1 MNLSVNIKA
10 CRFIFTIVPREPLI
24 LPSYK
29 GSTFRGAFGNVFK
42 RIVCATR
49 KNDCS
54 ECLLKDKCIYSYVF
68 ETLPPSDTRIMR
80 KYKAAPHPF
89 VIEPPLEKRTGYTP
103 EHEINFNLVLIGR
116 AMEYLPYF
124 IYAFEEIGEIGIGK
138 GRGKYSLKTVK
149 ALTNDKLPYSI
160 IYDSNSKTIKSFECS
175 PQIISFPDCQVSDNK
190 HLSLTF
196 LTPMRISYNNALT
209 ANPEFHIL
217 VRNLLRRLS
226 LIAYFHCDVDM
237 TQWDFRGII
246 EMAKEVRVKQNS
258 LRWFDWERYSARQDT
273 RMKLG
278 GFIGDIIFE
287 GNINPFMSL
296 IRVGELIHVGKGTT
310 FGLGKYEV
318 RG

>member
-1 MNLSVNIKA
+1 
-10 CRFIFTIVPREPLI
+10 
-24 LPSYK
+24 
-29 GSTFRGAFGNVFK
+29 
-42 RIVCATR
+42 
-49 KNDCS
+49 
-54 ECLLKDKCIYSYVF
+54 
-68 ETLPPSDTRIMR
+68 MR

>member
-1 MNLSVNIKA
+1 
-10 CRFIFTIVPREPLI
+10 
-24 LPSYK
+24 
-29 GSTFRGAFGNVFK
+29 
-42 RIVCATR
+42 
-49 KNDCS
+49 
-54 ECLLKDKCIYSYVF
+54 
-68 ETLPPSDTRIMR
+68 
-80 KYKAAPHPF
+80 
-89 VIEPPLEKRTGYTP
+89 
-103 EHEINFNLVLIGR
+103 
-116 AMEYLPYF
+116 
-124 IYAFEEIGEIGIGK
+124 
-138 GRGKYSLKTVK
+138 
-149 ALTNDKLPYSI
+149 
-160 IYDSNSKTIKSFECS
+160 
-175 PQIISFPDCQVSDNK
+175 
-190 HLSLTF
+190 
-196 LTPMRISYNNALT
+196 MRISYNNALT